1 MCRWI
6 AYQGEP
12 TFLDALVAEP
22 AHSLIAQSL
31 RAAEAKVATNGDGF
45 GVGWYGERAIPGV
58 YREIRPAWSDEN
70 LRSLCHQV
78 RSSLFF
84 AHVRA
89 STGPAT
95 ARANCH
101 PFSVGRFMFM
111 HNGQVGQYCAIKR
124 RLEALIPDDYYH
136 DRAGTTDSEALFLAA
151 FGFGLAT
158 DPVGAL
164 ARTLDA
170 VHGLMTKAGL
180 REPLKFT
187 AALTDG
193 RDLHAVRWASDGHAP
208 TLYWRQNAGSIIVV
222 SEPLDGERAQW
233 REVPQGCVL
242 TARDGQ
248 CLTIA
253 PFGQSHDAVAA

>member
-31 RAAEAKVATNGDGF
+31 CASETKVVTNGDGF
-45 GVGWYGERAIPGV
+45 GIGWYGDRKTPGI
-58 YREIRPAWSDEN
+58 YREVRPAWSDEN

-89 STGPAT
+89 STGPAI

-101 PFSVGRFMFM
+101 PFAVGRFIFM
-111 HNGQVGQYCAIKR
+111 HNGQVGQYCGIKR
-124 RLEALIPDDYYH
+124 RLDALIPDEQYPL
-136 DRAGTTDSEALFLAA
+136 RAGTTDSEALFLAA
-151 FGFGLAT
+151 FAFGLER
-158 DPVGAL
+158 DPL
-164 ARTLDA
+164 AA
-170 VHGLMTKAGL
+170 MTKTLHVVQDLMRAAGS
-180 REPLKFT
+180 REALKFT

-193 RDLHAVRWASDGHAP
+193 RDIYAFRWASDGFAP
-208 TLYWRQNAGSIIVV
+208 TLYWRQSPAGIIIV
-222 SEPLDGERAQW
+222 SEPLDGDRAQW
-233 REVPQGCVL
+233 HEVPQGCVL
-242 TARDGQ
+242 TAREGA
-248 CLTIA
+248 CHSILPLETRMA
-253 PFGQSHDAVAA
+253 EAA

>member
-12 TFLDALVAEP
+12 IFLDALVAEP
-22 AHSLIAQSL
+22 AHSLIAQSVC
-31 RAAEAKVATNGDGF
+31 AAEAKVSTNGDGF
-45 GVGWYGERAIPGV
+45 GIGWYGDRQTPGI
-58 YREIRPAWSDEN
+58 YREVRPAWSDEN
-70 LRSLCHQV
+70 LSSLCHQV
-78 RSSLFF
+78 RSALFF

-124 RLEALIPDDYYH
+124 RLEAMIPDEFYPH
-136 DRAGTTDSEALFLAA
+136 RAGTTDSEALFLAA
-151 FGFGLAT
+151 FG
-158 DPVGAL
+158 
-164 ARTLDA
+164 
-170 VHGLMTKAGL
+170 HGLTEDPIGAVVATLQASQALMSDAGS
-180 REPLKFT
+180 REPLRFT

-193 RDLHAVRWASDGHAP
+193 RDLYAFRWASDLHAP
-208 TLYWRQNAGSIIVV
+208 TLYWRQNPDSIVVV
-222 SEPLDGERAQW
+222 SEPLDGDRAQW

-242 TARDGQ
+242 VARGGR
-248 CLTIA
+248 CLGIR
-253 PFGQSHDAVAA
+253 SLDESVARAA